1 MEGST
6 PGTDLKPG
14 EICNQSGLYLV
25 THQAH
30 RLPHKVVISQG
41 DLLPPCR
48 HCGEAVRFQLIMATG
63 TETSAR
69 GAGQS
74 S

>member
-14 EICNQSGLYLV
+14 EICSQSGLYRV
-25 THQAH
+25 IHRAH
-30 RLPHKVVISQG
+30 RMPHKAVISQG
-41 DLLPPCR
+41 DIFPSCSR
-48 HCGEAVRFQLIMATG
+48 CGAAVRFKLIMATG
-63 TETSAR
+63 AEASAR

>member
-6 PGTDLKPG
+6 PGTDLQPG
-14 EICNQSGLYLV
+14 ELCPQSGLYLV
-25 THQAH
+25 IHQAH
-30 RLPHKVVISQG
+30 RLPHKVVISHG
-41 DLLPPCR
+41 DLLPSCR

-63 TETSAR
+63 AEASAR